1 MDELSARRL
10 RNVIPVLVE
19 QRNLLVAGGVCFAGH
34 LVDLAIM
41 QLRLTLHEI
50 SEDELSEFSN
60 VLSVGL
66 VAGESI
72 GLIQV
77 RSVGM
82 PGRRWIIL
90 AVLFAARAAIG
101 FQFQS
106 IGSAANLLMTD
117 LGIGYSEVGMLLGA
131 YMLPGVIVAF
141 PAGLLGSRGPRK
153 DARAR
158 RPDADGGFRPGVE
171 LFRRSRLR
179 AGRAHR
185 SAASARRSS
194 VWSRPRWWRTGSTSR
209 EIVLAMSL
217 LQMSWPFGAMIALPI
232 QTWIAHSL
240 GWHAVMASGAICSVA
255 VLFAFA
261 MIPQAAQ
268 PAQTAAAGRGRLP
281 RAALMPVMISG
292 TIWGA
297 MNLACVL
304 FFSYAPLLMVAQGS
318 SPTVAA
324 SLTSL
329 AIWFTIL
336 AIPTG
341 GYLVHRSG
349 RPITAIVACSLIAA
363 AALMLFVVDF
373 HPTISCLIFGL
384 AIGPMSGAILS
395 LPARVLEP
403 ADRSVGF
410 GLFYT
415 CFYVLMAAGPFAAG
429 RLQDAWGSPSA
440 ALVAS
445 AALLASMVPLV
456 ALFWSVLK
464 RREFAQPATKQ
475 TARAS

>member
-1 MDELSARRL
+1 
-10 RNVIPVLVE
+10 
-19 QRNLLVAGGVCFAGH
+19 
-34 LVDLAIM
+34 
-41 QLRLTLHEI
+41 
-50 SEDELSEFSN
+50 
-60 VLSVGL
+60 
-66 VAGESI
+66 
-72 GLIQV
+72 
-77 RSVGM
+77 M
-82 PGRRWIIL
+82 PGRRWVIL

-106 IGSAANLLMTD
+106 IGSAANLLMAD
-117 LGIGYSEVGMLLGA
+117 LGIGYSEVGILLGA

-141 PAGLLGSRGPRK
+141 PAGLLGSRGREK
-153 DARAR
+153 TL
-158 RPDADGGFRPGVE
+158 GI
-171 LFRRSRLR
+171 
-179 AGRAHR
+179 AGLVLM
-185 SAASARRSS
+185 AASGLVMSYSSDLVVTLVARI
-194 VWSRPRWWRTGSTSR
+194 VGGVGGTVVGLVATKMVADWFDER

-240 GWHAVMASGAICSVA
+240 GWHAVMGSAAICSVL

-261 MIPQAAQ
+261 MIPRAAQ
-268 PAQTAAAGRGRLP
+268 PAQAAVAGRGRLA
-281 RAALMPVMISG
+281 RAALMPVVVSG

-304 FFSYAPLLMVAQGS
+304 FFSYGPLLMVAQGS

-329 AIWFTIL
+329 SIWFTIL
-336 AIPTG
+336 AIPAG
-341 GYLVHRSG
+341 GYLVQRAG
-349 RPITAIVACSLIAA
+349 RPITAIIACSLIGA
-363 AALMLFVVDF
+363 AALMFFVADL
-373 HPTISCLIFGL
+373 HPTISCLMFGA

-395 LPARVLEP
+395 LPTRVLEP

-410 GLFYT
+410 GLFYS
-415 CFYVLMAAGPFAAG
+415 CFYVLMAAGPFVAG

-456 ALFWSVLK
+456 ALFLLVAR
-464 RREFAQPATKQ
+464 RREFVQPDHETKLR
-475 TARAS
+475 TAS